1 MSKEYIDFNYKT
13 IIPKTTTDIL
23 EVNENKLRLEFD
35 NEIRNKTSSNLEF
48 LFESTNINYIKWLE
62 CKINENFRQA
72 IFYNTYEILVQH

>member
-62 CKINENFRQA
+62 CKINENFR
-72 IFYNTYEILVQH
+72 